1 MRAVVQRVT
10 YAEVM
15 VHGQRRAGID
25 LGLLVYLGVCKD
37 DGVDDASYLSRKVAG
52 LRVFDDD
59 GSKPN
64 LSVRDVSGSVLVV
77 SQFTLFGDA
86 HKGRRPSYNRAAEP
100 AGAEVLYNRF
110 SELLVGEGVPVAT
123 GVFRADMAVSSV
135 NAGPFTILID
145 SRRDF

>member
-10 YAEVM
+10 YAEVI
-15 VHGQRRAGID
+15 VHGERRAGID
-25 LGLLVYLGVCKD
+25 LGLLVYLGVSKD
-37 DGVDDASYLSRKVAG
+37 DGVDDARYLSRKVAG

-59 GSKPN
+59 EGKPN

-110 SELLVGEGVPVAT
+110 SELLAGEGVPVAT
-123 GVFRADMAVSSV
+123 GVFRAAMAVSSV
-135 NAGPFTILID
+135 NTGPLTILID